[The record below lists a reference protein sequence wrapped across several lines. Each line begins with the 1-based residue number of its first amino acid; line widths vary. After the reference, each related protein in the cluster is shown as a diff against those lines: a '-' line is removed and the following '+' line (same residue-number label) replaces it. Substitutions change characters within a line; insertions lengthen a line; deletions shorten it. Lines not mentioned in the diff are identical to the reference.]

1 MNQFKKNS
9 QIVNLIHEK
18 IKRANNLS
26 TDQELADY
34 LSVKPNTL
42 SMQRK
47 RGMIDFKT
55 IIERCNELDFNWLFK
70 NHETIDIAKDVIVDY
85 RYQLSDLEKT
95 LSTERKLVDQL
106 KKELEKANHQISVLK
121 EIIDSRK

>member
-1 MNQFKKNS
+1 VNQFKNNS
-9 QIVNLIHEK
+9 QIVNIIHEK

-26 TDQELADY
+26 TDQELAEY

-47 RGMIDFKT
+47 RGMIDFT
-55 IIERCNELDFNWLFK
+55 SIIERCNELDFNWLFK
-70 NHETIDIAKDVIVDY
+70 DHDNIDFATDAVVDY
-85 RYQLSDLEKT
+85 KFQLSDLEKS
-95 LSTERKLVDQL
+95 LSNERKLVDKL

>member
-9 QIVNLIHEK
+9 QIVNIIHEK

-47 RGMIDFKT
+47 RGMIDFTT

-70 NHETIDIAKDVIVDY
+70 NHENIEFATDEVVDY
-85 RYQLSDLEKT
+85 RFQISDLEKT
-95 LSTERKLVDQL
+95 LSTERKLVDKI

-121 EIIDSRK
+121 EIIESRK